1 VTGGLEGDAGV
12 GVLLQQ
18 AAQDRLREAG
28 VMQRQQ
34 GAFGF
39 HGPESIT
46 APEGAVM

>member
-1 VTGGLEGDAGV
+1 
-12 GVLLQQ
+12 
-18 AAQDRLREAG
+18 